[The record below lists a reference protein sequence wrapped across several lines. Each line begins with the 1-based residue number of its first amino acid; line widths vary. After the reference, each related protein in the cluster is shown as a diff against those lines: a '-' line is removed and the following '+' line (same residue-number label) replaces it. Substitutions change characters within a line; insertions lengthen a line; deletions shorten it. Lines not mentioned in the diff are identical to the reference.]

1 VQGDLAEQA
10 EGSAF
15 LKGEEANMKRSSLKS
30 AWSEQSDEDNTKHIN
45 RIVRTRASPNA
56 VRSSAASTLK
66 RGTA

>member
-1 VQGDLAEQA
+1 VRGDLAEQA

-45 RIVRTRASPNA
+45 RIVSKALNDMLSDEGLTKCRAQ
-56 VRSSAASTLK
+56 
-66 RGTA
+66 